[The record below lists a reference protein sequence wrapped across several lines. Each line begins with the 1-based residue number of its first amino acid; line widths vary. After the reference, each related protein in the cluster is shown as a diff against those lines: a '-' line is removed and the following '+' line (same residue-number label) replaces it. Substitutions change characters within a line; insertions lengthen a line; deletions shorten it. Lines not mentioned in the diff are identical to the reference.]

1 MRITELLKKESIEL
15 GVKVSDKEEAID
27 RLVSLMDAGGRLKD
41 TAGYKEGILAREA
54 LGSTAIGEGIA
65 IPHAKVEAVKE
76 PGLAAMVVPEGVDY
90 DAFDGSLANLLFMIA
105 APAEGADVHLEALSR
120 LSTLLMNP
128 GFKEG
133 LIGAED
139 KDEFLRIIDE
149 AEVERFGAPEG
160 EAGQNAKEDAETGA
174 KAGAKAQAGAE
185 ADTSSGYRVLAVTA
199 CPTGIAHTYMAA
211 ENLENTGKKLGIA
224 LKAETDGSGGA
235 QNVLTREE
243 IAAADA
249 IIIAADKNVEMARFD
264 GKPVIMVPV
273 ADGIHK
279 AEELIKRAVDGTVPV
294 YHHTGAAGGESVPE
308 GSDSIG
314 RTIYKHLMNGVSHM
328 LPFVIGGGIL
338 IALAFLF
345 DDYSI
350 NPANFGKNTPLAA
363 YLKTVGEQAFG
374 MMLPILAGFIAMSI
388 ADRPG
393 LAVGLVAGLIAKTGA
408 TFANPA
414 GGDVNAGF
422 LGALFAG
429 FVGGYIVAGLRK
441 LFSRLPKSLEGI
453 KPVHLYPVIGIFLAA
468 VVTTFVNPYMGM
480 INDGLTHF
488 LNGMGGVSRIV
499 LGMVL
504 GGMMSIDMG
513 GPFNKAAYVFG
524 TAQLAEGN
532 FEVMAA
538 VMAGG
543 MVPPIAIALCTS
555 FFKKKFTAKERQ
567 SGIVNYVMGL
577 SFITEGA
584 IPFAAQDPLRVIP
597 SCIIGSAIAG
607 GLSMAFGCTL
617 RAPHGGIFVLPTI
630 GNPFMYL
637 AAVVVGAA
645 AGCVILGMLKKNAEE

>member
-1 MRITELLKKESIEL
+1 MRITELLKQESIGL
-15 GVKVSDKEEAID
+15 NVSVSTKEEAID
-27 RLVSLMDAGGRLKD
+27 KLVDLMAAGGRLKD
-41 TAGYKEGILAREA
+41 KAGYKEGILAREA
-54 LGSTAIGEGIA
+54 LGSTGIGGGIA

-76 PGLAAMVVPEGVDY
+76 PGLAAMVVPAGVDY
-90 DAFDGSLANLLFMIA
+90 EAFDGSLANILFMIA

-128 GFKEG
+128 DFMEG
-133 LIGAED
+133 LLKAES
-139 KDEFLRIIDE
+139 KEAFLKVID
-149 AEVERFGAPEG
+149 
-160 EAGQNAKEDAETGA
+160 DAETA
-174 KAGAKAQAGAE
+174 KFGAE
-185 ADTSSGYRVLAVTA
+185 EKK
-199 CPTGIAHTYMAA
+199 
-211 ENLENTGKKLGIA
+211 ENEEKK
-224 LKAETDGSGGA
+224 
-235 QNVLTREE
+235 NVLTKAE
-243 IAAADA
+243 IDSAEA
-249 IIIAADKNVEMARFD
+249 IIVAADKNVGMARFN
-264 GKPVIMVPV
+264 GKSVIQVPV

-279 AEELIKRAVDGTVPV
+279 AEELINRAVSGSVPV
-294 YHHTGAAGGESVPE
+294 YHHQEDGSESSTSDE
-308 GSDSIG
+308 GKDSIG

-328 LPFVIGGGIL
+328 LPFL
-338 IALAFLF
+338 L

-350 NPANFGKNTPLAA
+350 DPSNFGKNTPLAA
-363 YLKTVGEQAFG
+363 YLKTIGEQAFG

-393 LAVGLVAGLIAKTGA
+393 LAVGLVAGLIAKMGC

-429 FVGGYIVAGLRK
+429 FAGGYLVLGLRK
-441 LFSRLPKSLEGI
+441 LFSKLPKSLEGI
-453 KPVHLYPVIGIFLAA
+453 KPVLLYPVIGIFLAA
-468 VVTTFVNPYMGM
+468 VVTTFINPYMGM
-480 INDGLTHF
+480 INDALTAF
-488 LNGMGGVSRIV
+488 LNGMGGTSRIL
-499 LGMVL
+499 LGMLL

-532 FEVMAA
+532 FEVMAS

-543 MVPPIAIALCTS
+543 MVPPIAIALCTT
-555 FFKKKFTAKERQ
+555 FFKKKFTEKERQ

-597 SCIIGSAIAG
+597 SCAIGAAVAG

-617 RAPHGGIFVLPTI
+617 RAPHGGMFVLPTI
-630 GNPFMYL
+630 GNPLMYL
-637 AAVVVGAA
+637 AAVAVGSAV
-645 AGCVILGMLKKNAEE
+645 GCVILGFLKKDAAS

>member
-328 LPFVIGGGIL
+328 HPFVIGGGIL

-453 KPVHLYPVIGIFLAA
+453 KPVLLYPVIGIFLAA